1 MAVPPHP
8 PQPDRT
14 PDFDDWV
21 DARAF
26 ALMRFAYVLTGREDE
41 ADEVVVRGL
50 ASARARWR
58 RTRTTDGLED
68 RARVAAVRAYLRRG
82 GRRRAA
88 IEVEE
93 PDAPLPAGAEAW
105 WTSPGDSAGDTEPDL
120 LSALLWE
127 RSRRLGR
134 RERTALVLRCY
145 EGLGIAETAATM
157 RCRRSTARAAWEDAL
172 TLAMPGPVGIVDTR
186 RADIQRALQEYADR
200 APTPYSPAPRAT
212 QCYLRQ
218 RRRRVLT
225 GAGVAAVLLVPVAF
239 GLAGGGTTPDAAS
252 QQSVPLVDPR
262 PVDRTGWRW
271 ESWGGIQ
278 VQVPGT
284 WGHGDL
290 TQWCVTRGPDGPAV
304 DRPEMEG
311 TDAMCSLSDN
321 GRSTYTGGLLLR
333 RTEEALRLSRADVAP
348 YATSRIHTV
357 GDVTMTLVDI
367 DPAVG
372 DAILLSAQVIGR
384 RDYNGCEPR
393 RDLLEPSPLGGRS
406 GTSPL
411 AGVGRV
417 GSVSVCRYG
426 LTGWPQPTLISS
438 RRLTGRPG
446 GDLLSAVRSAPVLPR
461 TPLPA
466 ATACAPSEEIA
477 VLEFWPRPGSEL
489 PVSVVVRYDGCR
501 GHGIDDGRSLRAL
514 TAEVLDPVLV
524 APWTGAPPTDV
535 RPARPVR

>member
-1 MAVPPHP
+1 VAVPPHP

-26 ALMRFAYVLTGREDE
+26 ALARFAYVLTGHEDE
-41 ADEVVVRGL
+41 ADEIVVRGL

-58 RTRTTDGLED
+58 PTETTDGLED
-68 RARVAAVRAYLRRG
+68 RARVAAVRAYLGRG
-82 GRRRAA
+82 GRVRPTAR
-88 IEVEE
+88 EREE
-93 PDAPLPAGAEAW
+93 PAV
-105 WTSPGDSAGDTEPDL
+105 SADHETRPWSTPRPVDDPDL
-120 LSALLWE
+120 FSALLWE
-127 RSRRLGR
+127 RCRRLSR
-134 RERTALVLRCY
+134 RERAALVLRCY

-157 RCRRSTARAAWEDAL
+157 RCRRRAARAAWEDAL
-172 TLAMPGPVGIVDTR
+172 VQVVPGPVGIVDTR
-186 RADIQRALQEYADR
+186 RANIRRALQQYADR
-200 APTPYSPAPRAT
+200 APLPYSPGPRAT
-212 QCYLRQ
+212 QRHLRQ
-218 RRRRVLT
+218 RRRRVLAG
-225 GAGVAAVLLVPVAF
+225 GAVAAVLVAPVAF
-239 GLAGGGTTPDAAS
+239 GLAGGATTPDAVS
-252 QQSVPLVDPR
+252 QQPVPLGHPL

-284 WGHGDL
+284 WGYGDL

-311 TDAMCSLSDN
+311 TDAMCSLTDN

-367 DPAVG
+367 DPGVG

-384 RDYNGCEPR
+384 RDFNGCEPH
-393 RDLLEPSPLGGRS
+393 RDVVEASPRGARS
-406 GTSPL
+406 GPGPL
-411 AGVGRV
+411 AEVGRI

-426 LTGWPQPTLISS
+426 LTGWPDPTLISS
-438 RRLTGRPG
+438 RRLTGRPA
-446 GDLLSAVRSAPVLPR
+446 GDLLAAVRSAPALPR
-461 TPLPA
+461 TPAPA
-466 ATACAPSEEIA
+466 ATGCTPPEEIG

-501 GHGIDDGRSLRAL
+501 GHGIDDGRTLRAL
-514 TAEVLDPVLV
+514 TAEVLDPILV

-535 RPARPVR
+535 RRARPAR

>member
-1 MAVPPHP
+1 MAVAAAEESEPWSTRR
-8 PQPDRT
+8 PD
-14 PDFDDWV
+14 DD
-21 DARAF
+21 
-26 ALMRFAYVLTGREDE
+26 
-41 ADEVVVRGL
+41 
-50 ASARARWR
+50 
-58 RTRTTDGLED
+58 
-68 RARVAAVRAYLRRG
+68 
-82 GRRRAA
+82 
-88 IEVEE
+88 
-93 PDAPLPAGAEAW
+93 
-105 WTSPGDSAGDTEPDL
+105 PDL
-120 LSALLWE
+120 LSAQVWE
-127 RSRRLGR
+127 RCRLLGR
-134 RERTALVLRCY
+134 RERAALVLRCY
-145 EGLGIAETAATM
+145 EGMGIAETAATM

-172 TLAMPGPVGIVDTR
+172 NQVLPGPVGIVDNR

-200 APTPYSPAPRAT
+200 APRPYSPAPRAT
-212 QCYLRQ
+212 QRYLRQ

-225 GAGVAAVLLVPVAF
+225 GAAVAAVLVVPVAL
-239 GLAGGGTTPDAAS
+239 GLAGGGNTPDAAL
-252 QQSVPLVDPR
+252 QQTVPLVNPQ

-311 TDAMCSLSDN
+311 TDAMCSLTDN

-367 DPAVG
+367 DPVVG

-384 RDYNGCEPR
+384 RDYNGCEPH
-393 RDLLEPSPLGGRS
+393 RDFFEPSPLGG
-406 GTSPL
+406 GAGPSPL

-426 LTGWPQPTLISS
+426 LTGWPEPTLISS

-446 GDLLSAVRSAPVLPR
+446 GDLLAAVRTAPELPR
-461 TPLPA
+461 TPVPA
-466 ATACAPSEEIA
+466 ATGCAPSEEIA

-524 APWTGAPPTDV
+524 APWTGAPPSDV
-535 RPARPVR
+535 RPARPVK

>member
-41 ADEVVVRGL
+41 ADEVVVRAL

-58 RTRTTDGLED
+58 RMRTTDGLED
-68 RARVAAVRAYLRRG
+68 RAREAAVRAYLRRG
-82 GRRRAA
+82 RRGRAA
-88 IEVEE
+88 GPELDE
-93 PDAPLPAGAEAW
+93 PAAPVHAEAV
-105 WTSPGDSAGDTEPDL
+105 PGSSSRRGADDPEL
-120 LSALLWE
+120 LSSLVWE
-127 RSRRLGR
+127 RCRRLDR
-134 RERTALVLRCY
+134 RERSALVLRCY
-145 EGLGIAETAATM
+145 EGLGIAEIAATM
-157 RCRRSTARAAWEDAL
+157 RSRRSTARSAWEGAL
-172 TLAMPGPVGIVDTR
+172 TQVWPGAVGIVDTR
-186 RADIQRALQEYADR
+186 PTDVRRALLEYAER
-200 APTPYSPAPRAT
+200 APAPYSPGPRAT
-212 QCYLRQ
+212 VRYQRLRRQ
-218 RRRRVLT
+218 RVLT
-225 GAGVAAVLLVPVAF
+225 GGVVAAALVVPVAF
-239 GLAGGGTTPDAAS
+239 GLAGGGTAPDAAS
-252 QQSVPLVDPR
+252 QQSVPLVEPR

-290 TQWCVTRGPDGPAV
+290 TQWCATRGPDGPAV

-311 TDAMCSLSDN
+311 TDAMCSLHDD

-357 GDVTMTLVDI
+357 GGVTMTLVDI
-367 DPAVG
+367 DPVVG

-384 RDYNGCEPR
+384 RDLHGCEPR
-393 RDLLEPSPLGGRS
+393 RDANQPSRGRSGPSPL
-406 GTSPL
+406 
-411 AGVGRV
+411 AQVGRV

-426 LTGWPQPTLISS
+426 LTGWPRPTLISS
-438 RRLTGRPG
+438 RRLTGPAA
-446 GDLLSAVRSAPVLPR
+446 GDLLAAVRSAPAAPR
-461 TPLPA
+461 PPA
-466 ATACAPSEEIA
+466 GVATGCAPAEELA
-477 VLEFWPRPGSEL
+477 VLEFWPRPGSKL

-501 GHGIDDGRSLRAL
+501 GHGVDDGRSVRGL

-524 APWTGAPPTDV
+524 APWTGEAPTDV
-535 RPARPVR
+535 RPARPVS